1 MDWYIPDKMAYDD
14 YLYVVLVCSSIPLG
28 FGLKAIKGPT
38 YADTVKRR
46 YAYCLV
52 VGLMQAILGTRSQ
65 VWHCCLTITA
75 NYLLLKF
82 VNLRYQFQ
90 PHGNCHNETSNCV

>member
-1 MDWYIPDKMAYDD
+1 MAYDD
-14 YLYVVLVCSSIPLG
+14 YLYLVLVCSSIPLG

-38 YADTVKRR
+38 YGDTVTRR
-46 YAYCLV
+46 YVYCFV

-65 VWHCCLTITA
+65 VWHCCLTIAA

-82 VNLRYQFQ
+82 VNLRYPFQ
-90 PHGNCHNETSNCV
+90 SHDSLYNEIMVV